1 MADPL
6 AALDPAVAR
15 AWRPQAIGS
24 GKFRDVD
31 DPLIEPLWNGTRV
44 LAHVAGGSTT
54 MFDDE
59 GAELAEDE
67 IAAAV
72 ADSVAASDAVLDG
85 YLTSDPARTGEG
97 VVLASG
103 IEAPSAVQMTRQL
116 LIGGNPDRDAR
127 VDVLRGDEPET
138 EELGEHLV
146 FVAVDL
152 LALDGDTLLDVPL
165 LERKRLLDAVLTQ
178 ADLVRLGIHVRPPI
192 DPWLATWRSLG
203 FRSLVYK
210 AANSRYRPGEANEGW
225 AAVAIPTR

>member
-6 AALDPAVAR
+6 VALDPAAAR
-15 AWRPQAIGS
+15 AWRPQTVGS
-24 GKFRDVD
+24 GKFRDVH

-44 LAHVAGGSTT
+44 LAHIAAGATT

-72 ADSVAASDAVLDG
+72 ADSVAAFDAVVDG

-97 VVLASG
+97 IVLSSG
-103 IEAPSAVQMTRQL
+103 VEAPSAVQMTRQL
-116 LIGGNPDRDAR
+116 LIGGSPDRDAR
-127 VDVLRGDEPET
+127 VEALRGDEPEP
-138 EELGEHLV
+138 EQLGEHLV

-152 LALDGDTLLDVPL
+152 LALDGAALLDVPL
-165 LERKRLLDAVLTQ
+165 LERKRLLDAVV
-178 ADLVRLGIHVRPPI
+178 AEAELVRLGIHVRPPI

-210 AANSRYRPGEANEGW
+210 AANSRYRPGEPNQAW